1 MPLALKVQS
10 LNYWITREVPLNG
23 LFLTIYINKNMHLKK
38 KEKRTQLIEKS
49 KQRINGIFCLRRL
62 EHMKNCSNLLIIKN
76 LK

>member
-38 KEKRTQLIEKS
+38 KKK
-49 KQRINGIFCLRRL
+49 KKK
-62 EHMKNCSNLLIIKN
+62 EHSS
-76 LK
+76 